1 MGGKATEVVG
11 ESSGA
16 DKKVLSSTNYIPNM
30 TTIISG
36 GEIAS
41 AKGIIPDISK
51 VGYPLCCCRLH
62 LMEPPVVSIVK
73 HVKRNP

>member
-1 MGGKATEVVG
+1 MVG

-16 DKKVLSSTNYIPNM
+16 GKKVFSSTNYIPNM
-30 TTIISG
+30 TTILSG

-51 VGYPLCCCRLH
+51 VGYPLCCYRLH

-73 HVKRNP
+73 HIKRNP